1 MELLLVSVA
10 SLFAGFVDAIVGGG
24 GLILVP
30 ALFAVFPTTHPATLF
45 GVNKSASMWGTAA
58 ATVQFARRV
67 QMPWASLL
75 PAAGLAFAQ
84 AYPSK
89 PIRMV
94 VGYPPGGGIDFAA
107 RTVQVPMQEA
117 LKQQI
122 VVDYK
127 PGASGMIAAT
137 ELTRQ
142 APDGYT
148 LLLANTGPF
157 AIAPYL
163 QSKPPYDPVKQ
174 FTYIGQIS
182 QGSYIA
188 VTRPEHPAKNL
199 KDFVAWAKAQTGQVN
214 FASGGNGTSTHL
226 NGELMNQVTGL
237 DMTHVPYK
245 GSAPAV
251 QDLLG
256 GQTQILIDAG
266 TVLLPQ
272 IKGGKLKALAVTGPK
287 RDPQLPDVPTVAEL
301 GLGGMEAV
309 GFQGLVGPAGM
320 PKDVVDRLSSELA
333 KALAQPDIKAKFAT
347 AGAEVHSL
355 GPTEF
360 AAFVKKD
367 NEKWAKLIKER
378 KLQLD

>member
-1 MELLLVSVA
+1 MSPLRTS
-10 SLFAGFVDAIVGGG
+10 
-24 GLILVP
+24 
-30 ALFAVFPTTHPATLF
+30 
-45 GVNKSASMWGTAA
+45 
-58 ATVQFARRV
+58 
-67 QMPWASLL
+67 
-75 PAAGLAFAQ
+75 
-84 AYPSK
+84 
-89 PIRMV
+89 
-94 VGYPPGGGIDFAA
+94 DFAA

-163 QSKPPYDPVKQ
+163 QSNPPYDPVKQ

-188 VTRPEHPAKNL
+188 VTRPDHPAKNL

-320 PKDVVDRLSSELA
+320 PKDVVDRLSGELA

>member
-1 MELLLVSVA
+1 
-10 SLFAGFVDAIVGGG
+10 
-24 GLILVP
+24 
-30 ALFAVFPTTHPATLF
+30 
-45 GVNKSASMWGTAA
+45 
-58 ATVQFARRV
+58 
-67 QMPWASLL
+67 
-75 PAAGLAFAQ
+75 
-84 AYPSK
+84 
-89 PIRMV
+89 
-94 VGYPPGGGIDFAA
+94 
-107 RTVQVPMQEA
+107 
-117 LKQQI
+117 
-122 VVDYK
+122 
-127 PGASGMIAAT
+127 MIAAT

-199 KDFVAWAKAQTGQVN
+199 KDFVTWAKAQTGQVN

-320 PKDVVDRLSSELA
+320 PKDVVDRLATELA
-333 KALAQPDIKAKFAT
+333 KALAQPEVKAKFTT

>member
-1 MELLLVSVA
+1 LKKFLALL
-10 SLFAGFVDAIVGGG
+10 
-24 GLILVP
+24 
-30 ALFAVFPTTHPATLF
+30 AL
-45 GVNKSASMWGTAA
+45 TA
-58 ATVQFARRV
+58 
-67 QMPWASLL
+67 
-75 PAAGLAFAQ
+75 AAGLAAAQ
-84 AYPSK
+84 AYPGK
-89 PIRMV
+89 PIRLI

-107 RTVQVPMQEA
+107 RTVQVPLQEA

-122 VVDYK
+122 IVEYK
-127 PGASGMIAAT
+127 PGAGGMLAAG
-137 ELTRQ
+137 ELTRA

-163 QSKPPYDPVKQ
+163 QSKLPYDPVKQ

-188 VTRPEHPAKNL
+188 VTRPEHPARDL
-199 KDFVAWAKAQTGQVN
+199 KEFVAWARANAGKVN

-226 NGELMNQVTGL
+226 NGELMNQATGL
-237 DMTHVPYK
+237 DLTHVPYK

-251 QDLLG
+251 QDLIG
-256 GQTQILIDAG
+256 GQTQLLIDAG

-287 RDPQLPDVPTVAEL
+287 RDPQLPDVPTVREL
-301 GLGGMEAV
+301 GIPGLETV

-320 PKDVVDRLSSELA
+320 PREVVDRLATELA
-333 KALAQPDIKAKFAT
+333 KVLAQPELKAKFA
-347 AGAEVHSL
+347 ASGSDVHYQ
-355 GPTEF
+355 GPAEF
-360 AAFVKKD
+360 AAFVKAD
-367 NEKWAKLIKER
+367 NEKWAKLVRER

>member
-1 MELLLVSVA
+1 MNIFRTLR
-10 SLFAGFVDAIVGGG
+10 
-24 GLILVP
+24 P
-30 ALFAVFPTTHPATLF
+30 ALACVAL
-45 GVNKSASMWGTAA
+45 AS
-58 ATVQFARRV
+58 V
-67 QMPWASLL
+67 
-75 PAAGLAFAQ
+75 AGLACAQ
-84 AYPSK
+84 AYPTK

-320 PKDVVDRLSSELA
+320 PKDVVDRLSGELA

>member
-1 MELLLVSVA
+1 MKTIKLCA
-10 SLFAGFVDAIVGGG
+10 AI
-24 GLILVP
+24 
-30 ALFAVFPTTHPATLF
+30 ALNA
-45 GVNKSASMWGTAA
+45 
-58 ATVQFARRV
+58 
-67 QMPWASLL
+67 
-75 PAAGLAFAQ
+75 AAGLACAQ
-84 AYPSK
+84 GYPNK
-89 PIRMV
+89 PIRMI

-107 RTVQVPMQEA
+107 RTVQLPLQDA
-117 LKQQI
+117 LKQQF

-137 ELTRQ
+137 ELTRT

-182 QGSYIA
+182 AGSYIA
-188 VTRPEHPAKNL
+188 VTRPDHPAKNL
-199 KDFVAWAKAQTGQVN
+199 KDFVAWAKGQPGKVN

-266 TVLLPQ
+266 SVLLPQ

-287 RDPQLPDVPTVAEL
+287 RDPQLPDVPTVGEM
-301 GLGGMEAV
+301 GLGGMESV

-320 PKDVVDRLSSELA
+320 PKDVVDKLSGELA
-333 KALAQPDIKAKFAT
+333 KALAQPDIKAKFTA

-355 GPTEF
+355 GPAEF
-360 AAFVKKD
+360 AAFVKAD
-367 NEKWAKLIKER
+367 NEKWSKLIRER

>member
-1 MELLLVSVA
+1 MKIARALGHVMAFATLAAAA
-10 SLFAGFVDAIVGGG
+10 SLAHSQ
-24 GLILVP
+24 
-30 ALFAVFPTTHPATLF
+30 T
-45 GVNKSASMWGTAA
+45 
-58 ATVQFARRV
+58 
-67 QMPWASLL
+67 
-75 PAAGLAFAQ
+75 
-84 AYPSK
+84 YPSK
-89 PIRMV
+89 PIRLL

-107 RTVQVPMQEA
+107 RTVQLPMQEA

-148 LLLANTGPF
+148 VLLANTGPF

-199 KDFVAWAKAQTGQVN
+199 QDFVAWAKAQTGQVT

-251 QDLLG
+251 HDLLG

-272 IKGGKLKALAVTGPK
+272 IKGGKLKALAVTGPR
-287 RDPQLPDVPTVAEL
+287 RDPQLPDVPTVGEL
-301 GLGGMEAV
+301 GLGGMESV

-320 PKDVVDRLSSELA
+320 PKDVVDRLAAELT

-347 AGAEVHSL
+347 AGSEVHPL
-355 GPTEF
+355 GPPEF

-367 NEKWAKLIKER
+367 NEKWAKLIRER

>member
-1 MELLLVSVA
+1 MNIFRTLR
-10 SLFAGFVDAIVGGG
+10 
-24 GLILVP
+24 P
-30 ALFAVFPTTHPATLF
+30 ALACVALAFV
-45 GVNKSASMWGTAA
+45 
-58 ATVQFARRV
+58 
-67 QMPWASLL
+67 
-75 PAAGLAFAQ
+75 AGLACAQ
-84 AYPSK
+84 AYPTK

-188 VTRPEHPAKNL
+188 VTRPDHPAKNL

-320 PKDVVDRLSSELA
+320 PKDVVDRLSGELA

>member
-1 MELLLVSVA
+1 MINRRICRALALT
-10 SLFAGFVDAIVGGG
+10 AIG
-24 GLILVP
+24 GL
-30 ALFAVFPTTHPATLF
+30 
-45 GVNKSASMWGTAA
+45 AA
-58 ATVQFARRV
+58 
-67 QMPWASLL
+67 
-75 PAAGLAFAQ
+75 AAGLASAQ
-84 AYPSK
+84 GYPSTK
-89 PIRMV
+89 PIRLI

-107 RTVQVPMQEA
+107 RTVQVPLQEA
-117 LKQQI
+117 LKQQM

-142 APDGYT
+142 VPDGYT

-188 VTRPEHPAKNL
+188 VTRPDHPAKNL
-199 KDFVAWAKAQTGQVN
+199 KDFVAWAKGQPGKVN
-214 FASGGNGTSTHL
+214 FASGGAGTSTHL

-251 QDLLG
+251 QDLIG

-266 TVLLPQ
+266 SVLLPQ
-272 IKGGKLKALAVTGPK
+272 VKGGKLKALAVTGPK
-287 RDPQLPDVPTVAEL
+287 RDPQLPDVPTVKEL
-301 GLGGMEAV
+301 GLGGMESV

-320 PKDVVDRLSSELA
+320 PKDVVDRLSTELA
-333 KALAQPDIKAKFAT
+333 KVLAQPDIQAKFAT

-360 AAFVKKD
+360 SAFVKAD
-367 NEKWAKLIKER
+367 NEKWAKLIRER

>member
-1 MELLLVSVA
+1 MKFNRLC
-10 SLFAGFVDAIVGGG
+10 AGL
-24 GLILVP
+24 GLGL
-30 ALFAVFPTTHPATLF
+30 A
-45 GVNKSASMWGTAA
+45 MAA
-58 ATVQFARRV
+58 
-67 QMPWASLL
+67 
-75 PAAGLAFAQ
+75 AAGLAAAQ
-84 AYPSK
+84 AFPSAK
-89 PIRMV
+89 PIRLI

-107 RTVQVPMQEA
+107 RTVQVPLQEA
-117 LKQQI
+117 LKQQL

-142 APDGYT
+142 PADGYT

-163 QSKPPYDPVKQ
+163 QSKPPYDPIRQ

-188 VTRPEHPAKNL
+188 VTRPDHPAKNL
-199 KDFVAWAKAQTGQVN
+199 KEFVAWAKGQPGKVN

-251 QDLLG
+251 QDLIG

-266 TVLLPQ
+266 SVLLPQ
-272 IKGGKLKALAVTGPK
+272 VKGGKLKALAVTGPA
-287 RDPQLPDVPTVAEL
+287 RDPQLPDVPTVKEL
-301 GLGGMEAV
+301 GLAGMESV
-309 GFQGLVGPAGM
+309 GFQGLVGPANM
-320 PKDVVDRLSSELA
+320 PKEVVDRLSGELA
-333 KALAQPDIKAKFAT
+333 RALAQPEIKAKFAT

-355 GPTEF
+355 GPAEF
-360 AAFVKKD
+360 AAFVKGD
-367 NEKWAKLIKER
+367 NEKWSRLIKER

>member
-1 MELLLVSVA
+1 MRTTHFL
-10 SLFAGFVDAIVGGG
+10 AGFS
-24 GLILVP
+24 L
-30 ALFAVFPTTHPATLF
+30 AL
-45 GVNKSASMWGTAA
+45 
-58 ATVQFARRV
+58 
-67 QMPWASLL
+67 
-75 PAAGLAFAQ
+75 AAGLAAAQ
-84 AYPSK
+84 GYPSTK
-89 PIRMV
+89 PIRLI

-107 RTVQVPMQEA
+107 RTVQVPLQEA
-117 LKQQI
+117 LKQQM

-137 ELTRQ
+137 ELARQ

-148 LLLANTGPF
+148 LLLANPGPF
-157 AIAPYL
+157 AIAPDL

-188 VTRPEHPAKNL
+188 VTRPDHPAKDL
-199 KDFVAWAKAQTGQVN
+199 KAFVAWAKGQPGQVN
-214 FASGGNGTSTHL
+214 FASGGAGTSTHL

-251 QDLLG
+251 QDLIG

-266 TVLLPQ
+266 SVLLPQ
-272 IKGGKLKALAVTGPK
+272 VKGGKLKALAVTGPK
-287 RDPQLPDVPTVAEL
+287 RDPQLPDVPTVKEL
-301 GLGGMEAV
+301 GLGGMESV

-320 PKDVVDRLSSELA
+320 PKDVVERLSTELA
-333 KALAQPDIKAKFAT
+333 KVLAQPEVQAKFAT

-360 AAFVKKD
+360 SAFVKAD
-367 NEKWAKLIKER
+367 NEKWAKLIRER

>member
-1 MELLLVSVA
+1 MR
-10 SLFAGFVDAIVGGG
+10 IHR
-24 GLILVP
+24 
-30 ALFAVFPTTHPATLF
+30 VFL
-45 GVNKSASMWGTAA
+45 
-58 ATVQFARRV
+58 
-67 QMPWASLL
+67 
-75 PAAGLAFAQ
+75 AGLALAATAATIGPALAQ
-84 AYPSK
+84 GYPSAK
-89 PIRMV
+89 PIRLI

-107 RTVQVPMQEA
+107 RTVQVPLQEA
-117 LKQQI
+117 LKQQL

-142 APDGYT
+142 PADGYT

-163 QSKPPYDPVKQ
+163 QSKPPYDPIKQ

-188 VTRPEHPAKNL
+188 VTRPDHPAKDL
-199 KDFVAWAKAQTGQVN
+199 KAFVAWAKGQPGKVN

-251 QDLLG
+251 QDLIG

-266 TVLLPQ
+266 SVLLPQ
-272 IKGGKLKALAVTGPK
+272 VKGGKLKALAVTGPQ
-287 RDPQLPDVPTVAEL
+287 RDPQLPDVPTVKEL
-301 GLGGMEAV
+301 GLAGMESV

-320 PKDVVDRLSSELA
+320 PKEVVDRLSGELS
-333 KALAQPDIKAKFAT
+333 KALAQPAIRAKFAA

-360 AAFVKKD
+360 AAFVKAD
-367 NEKWAKLIKER
+367 NEKWSKLIRER

>member
-1 MELLLVSVA
+1 MRTRGFSKNKETPFMKKKTATTLV
-10 SLFAGFVDAIVGGG
+10 
-24 GLILVP
+24 
-30 ALFAVFPTTHPATLF
+30 
-45 GVNKSASMWGTAA
+45 AA
-58 ATVQFARRV
+58 A
-67 QMPWASLL
+67 LL
-75 PAAGLAFAQ
+75 AAGGAAFAQ
-84 AYPSK
+84 GFPTAK
-89 PIRMV
+89 PIRLI

-107 RTVQVPMQEA
+107 RTVQVPLQEA
-117 LKQQI
+117 LKQQL

-142 APDGYT
+142 PADGYT

-163 QSKPPYDPVKQ
+163 QSKPPYDPIRQ

-188 VTRPEHPAKNL
+188 VTRPDHPAKNL
-199 KDFVAWAKAQTGQVN
+199 KEFVAWAKGQPGKVN

-266 TVLLPQ
+266 SVLLPQ
-272 IKGGKLKALAVTGPK
+272 VKGGKLKALAVTGPV
-287 RDPQLPDVPTVAEL
+287 RDAQLPDVPTVKEL
-301 GLGGMEAV
+301 GFAGMEAV
-309 GFQGLVGPAGM
+309 GFQGLVGPANM
-320 PKDVVDRLSSELA
+320 PKDVVDRLSGELA
-333 KALAQPDIKAKFAT
+333 KALAQPEIKAKFAA

-355 GPTEF
+355 GPVEF
-360 AAFVKKD
+360 AAFVKAD
-367 NEKWAKLIKER
+367 NEKWSRLIKAR

>member
-1 MELLLVSVA
+1 MNTTHIARTLR
-10 SLFAGFVDAIVGGG
+10 
-24 GLILVP
+24 P
-30 ALFAVFPTTHPATLF
+30 ALAFAALAT
-45 GVNKSASMWGTAA
+45 
-58 ATVQFARRV
+58 
-67 QMPWASLL
+67 
-75 PAAGLAFAQ
+75 AAGLAFAQ

-199 KDFVAWAKAQTGQVN
+199 KDFIAWAKAQPGQVN

-355 GPTEF
+355 GPVEF